1 MKKILFLSFLLFFS
15 VGVRAAQDEPVFF
28 AEDFLNQSV
37 ITVQNDRS
45 GQQCHA
51 VRILPKWYL
60 TAAHCVR
67 PYCDKAC
74 TVTFHLLQGPLQ
86 AMADVPHASSD
97 PKVFTPRQYH
107 LDDAKNVRYD
117 VALIRF
123 DPRPEEYFFYDAR
136 SKLALEEKDFLK
148 TLNKSEYAEQRA
160 QWQALAS
167 ARPKLLVVPDESAR
181 HVRQPLAVPDLRSGS
196 IFFRDSQTAD
206 FYYFPQ
212 LHHYMGGNFGVEKGM
227 SGGGVVLPGGH
238 VIGVVSANLNSQGR
252 IMVYNEKDE
261 AVGYMPYSSDYFLFT
276 HISRQNATFIRGTI
290 ASFHE
295 PGRSANLANISPR
308 EAERSD
314 VTLQTAFGG
323 ALTVRDITGA
333 NQQ

>member
-1 MKKILFLSFLLFFS
+1 MKKVLFIFVSAVFFVIS
-15 VGVRAAQDEPVFF
+15 AAAQDKPVFF
-28 AEDFLNQSV
+28 AEDFLNQTV
-37 ITVQNDRS
+37 MTVQNDRT

-67 PYCDKAC
+67 PYCDTEC
-74 TVTFHLLQGPLQ
+74 LLTFNLLQG
-86 AMADVPHASSD
+86 DVRALAEVHHTSAE

-107 LDDAKNVRYD
+107 LDDAKNIRYD

-123 DPRPEEYFFYDAR
+123 DPGPEEYFFYDAR
-136 SKLALEEKDFLK
+136 AKLALEEKDFLK

-167 ARPKLLVVPDESAR
+167 ARPKLLVVPDENAR

-196 IFFRDSQTAD
+196 IFFHDSRAAD

-227 SGGGVVLPGGH
+227 SGGGVVLPGGNI
-238 VIGVVSANLNSQGR
+238 IGVVSANLNSQGR

-261 AVGYMPYSSDYFLFT
+261 EVGYMPYSSDYFLFT
-276 HISRQNATFIRGTI
+276 PISRQNATFIRGTI
-290 ASFHE
+290 SSFHE
-295 PGRSANLANISPR
+295 PGRSANLSNISPR

-323 ALTVRDITGA
+323 ALTVRDITEA
-333 NQQ
+333 RPQ

>member
-15 VGVRAAQDEPVFF
+15 VGVRAAQDKPVFF

-136 SKLALEEKDFLK
+136 AKLALEEKDFLK

-196 IFFRDSQTAD
+196 IFFRDSQAAD

-227 SGGGVVLPGGH
+227 SGGGVVLPEGH

-276 HISRQNATFIRGTI
+276 PISRQNATFIRGTI

>member
-15 VGVRAAQDEPVFF
+15 VGARAAQDEPVFF

-123 DPRPEEYFFYDAR
+123 DPPCGKA
-136 SKLALEEKDFLK
+136 KAAP
-148 TLNKSEYAEQRA
+148 YA
-160 QWQALAS
+160 
-167 ARPKLLVVPDESAR
+167 K
-181 HVRQPLAVPDLRSGS
+181 
-196 IFFRDSQTAD
+196 F
-206 FYYFPQ
+206 
-212 LHHYMGGNFGVEKGM
+212 
-227 SGGGVVLPGGH
+227 
-238 VIGVVSANLNSQGR
+238 
-252 IMVYNEKDE
+252 
-261 AVGYMPYSSDYFLFT
+261 
-276 HISRQNATFIRGTI
+276 
-290 ASFHE
+290 
-295 PGRSANLANISPR
+295 
-308 EAERSD
+308 
-314 VTLQTAFGG
+314 
-323 ALTVRDITGA
+323 
-333 NQQ
+333 